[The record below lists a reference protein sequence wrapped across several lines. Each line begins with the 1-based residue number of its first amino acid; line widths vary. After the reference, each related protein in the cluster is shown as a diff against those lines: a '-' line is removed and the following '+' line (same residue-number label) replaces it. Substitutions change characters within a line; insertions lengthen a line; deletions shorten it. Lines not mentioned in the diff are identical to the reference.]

1 MTITA
6 QNKEISEV
14 YFGSSAINEIYHG
27 NDLVWSSGVT
37 LTVNPTPSNAIVTF
51 DTSGQISGNS
61 IKVKKGTTVSYTAS
75 CSGYYSTTGF
85 ITVNQSQTINVVL
98 EEKYYDDDQVVFEQA
113 TAGSYTANILAA
125 GLYEIIAVG
134 GGGGC
139 GQMALGSVQYT
150 IAVSASGGSGAVVRG
165 QFRLSAGLLPIT
177 VGALGT
183 SANIATAGTAAST
196 DGGTTTVG
204 TICSVGGGGGGKAGW
219 GNPVVQQGGTAGQ
232 VNSYDSVALITP
244 ILISNGNA
252 GTFNRWYTANKDGTV
267 TTSVIQSPYPPYG
280 SGSAGT
286 AVTCYKNA
294 ASFSSNP
301 GSAGYVKII
310 YKGK

>member
-6 QNKEISEV
+6 QNKEIGEV
-14 YFGSSAINEIYHG
+14 YFGSSAINEVYHG

-51 DTSGQISGNS
+51 DTSGQISRNS
-61 IKVKKGTTVSYTAS
+61 IKVKKGTTVSYTVS
-75 CSGYYSTTGF
+75 CGGYYSTTGF

-113 TAGSYTANILAA
+113 TAGSYTANILAP

-165 QFRLSAGLLPIT
+165 QFRLSAGSLPIT

-183 SANIATAGTAAST
+183 SANIATAGTATST

-219 GNPVVQQGGTAGQ
+219 GNPVVQQGGTAGL
-232 VNSYDSVALITP
+232 VNSYDSTALITP
-244 ILISNGNA
+244 ILISNGNT
-252 GTFNRWYTANKDGTV
+252 GTFNRWYTANKDGTA

-280 SGSAGT
+280 TGSAGT

-294 ASFSSNP
+294 ASFSSNS